1 MPGAEALVLNCV
13 AQGIP
18 MALATSSSRK
28 AVQRKAAPHSWLDL
42 IKVRVYGDDPALRG
56 GKPSPDPFLLAAE
69 RIGAAPQDCWAFE
82 DSQAG
87 IQAAVTAGCQVF
99 ALVPDPSAA
108 DLSVPKG
115 VTVLQSLEDLAL

>member
-28 AVQRKAAPHSWLDL
+28 AVERKAAPHSWLDL

-87 IQAAVTAGCQVF
+87 IQAAVRAGCQVF
-99 ALVPDPSAA
+99 ALVPDPSTA

-115 VTVLQSLEDLAL
+115 VTVLRSLEDLVL